1 MTFFI
6 PGMNT
11 PIEVGIMLMA
21 NDVQSPDKTTRPATT
36 FIIIDD
42 NMLVRREANA
52 GKQRLKL
59 VFTGQFS
66 RYRWCAAHQFC
77 WIDMYCPWHMNLGI
91 GACLTDIDDK
101 QVFIAQNCSEGVRFN
116 DQV

>member
-1 MTFFI
+1 
-6 PGMNT
+6 
-11 PIEVGIMLMA
+11 MLMA

-42 NMLVRREANA
+42 NMLVKRVAYA
-52 GKQRLKL
+52 GKQGLKL
-59 VFTGQFS
+59 VLTGQFS

-77 WIDMYCPWHMNLGI
+77 WIDMHSSWYMDLFI
-91 GACLTDIDDK
+91 GAGLTDIDDE
-101 QVFIAQNCSEGVRFN
+101 QLFISQNCGESVRFN